1 MSEDL
6 TGVGMGQ
13 ELRTHKKVRRK
24 TMKTVF
30 SRDETERLLRILE
43 WVDTATMD
51 TEAAKT
57 QLKNIAMKLRVVLKE
72 RPEDQDFE
80 FLVK

>member
-1 MSEDL
+1 
-6 TGVGMGQ
+6 
-13 ELRTHKKVRRK
+13 
-24 TMKTVF
+24 
-30 SRDETERLLRILE
+30 
-43 WVDTATMD
+43 MD

-57 QLKNIAMKLRVVLKE
+57 QLKNIAMKLRVALKE